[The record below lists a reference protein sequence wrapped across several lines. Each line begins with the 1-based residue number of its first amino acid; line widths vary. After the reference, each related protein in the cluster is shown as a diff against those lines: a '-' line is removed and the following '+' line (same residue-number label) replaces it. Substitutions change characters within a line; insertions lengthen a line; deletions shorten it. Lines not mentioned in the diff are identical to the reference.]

1 MGKILNDFAELL
13 GIGYDGKLGVLPTVL
28 LGVLFAVV
36 LHYYMTRPHPNEPP
50 RASHTI
56 PFVGNGIEF
65 IRDTSG
71 FFYNCR
77 DKYGETFSFLM
88 FGRWITI
95 IGRSEIRNVMRAPDE
110 QFSFNDAVEENRFH
124 IPILRRQLSKQLDQL
139 CPRMAEKIAISF
151 NEGVGDPVKPY
162 RMEDVSAFI
171 DGLIAKTM
179 ATCLIENKEL
189 QENPEVL
196 RMMSTVT
203 RDAAR
208 TSLMKR
214 VLPTTISRL
223 LTRLITDMD
232 KNIKVADEI
241 IAPEIIKRRQEMDKL
256 GDDYVA
262 PNDMLS
268 WIADVLDDNGNMYNP
283 IIVAR
288 RSMQIAFASVTTT
301 STFTLHFLNDVAGY
315 SEYRKKLQEE
325 QDEIIRLY
333 GDNIT
338 PDALKQ
344 MPFLDA
350 CVRES
355 LRLNSGA
362 GGSLRL
368 AMDNV
373 QLKNGYYIP
382 NGKSSLFFHGQEV
395 HAAKD
400 LYGTDPTAFNPYHH
414 YKAGDVAATSTKP
427 TTGNDSFIVFGLGHH
442 TCPGRF
448 LAVMAIKMVA
458 AHALRRYDFS
468 TLSGTRPGN
477 SLRDGV
483 SYLPIPEPLYLTL
496 VKSHVNS
503 EPIYIH
509 IIQIITQL

>member
-36 LHYYMTRPHPNEPP
+36 LHYYMTRPL
-50 RASHTI
+50 SI
-56 PFVGNGIEF
+56 PFVGNGIDFAKDTSEF
-65 IRDTSG
+65 LYKCRDT
-71 FFYNCR
+71 
-77 DKYGETFSFLM
+77 YGETFSFLM
-88 FGRWITI
+88 FGRWITVV
-95 IGRSEIRNVMRAPDE
+95 GRSEIRNVMRAPDE
-110 QFSFNDAVEENRFH
+110 QFSFNDAADELIDTVYMFGNIAPKNRFH

-139 CPRMAEKIAISF
+139 APRMSKKIAISF
-151 NEGVGDPVKPY
+151 DEVVGDPVKPY

-214 VLPTTISRL
+214 IFPTTIS
-223 LTRLITDMD
+223 
-232 KNIKVADEI
+232 
-241 IAPEIIKRRQEMDKL
+241 RRQEMDKL

-268 WIADVLDDNGNMYNP
+268 WIVEATDTNGNMYDP

-315 SEYRKKLQEE
+315 PEYRKKLQEE

-338 PDALKQ
+338 PDALNRC
-344 MPFLDA
+344 L
-350 CVRES
+350 S
-355 LRLNSGA
+355 LTLVF
-362 GGSLRL
+362 RL

-373 QLKNGYYIP
+373 QLKNNYYIP
-382 NGKSSLFFHGQEV
+382 IGRVCFFHGQEV

-427 TTGNDSFIVFGLGHH
+427 TTGNDSFIVFGMGHH

-468 TLSGTRPGN
+468 TLSGTRPTN
-477 SLRDGV
+477 SLRD
-483 SYLPIPEPLYLTL
+483 SISFLPTPEPFIFNARQATC
-496 VKSHVNS
+496 
-503 EPIYIH
+503 
-509 IIQIITQL
+509 